1 VDAPVADAFAYC
13 RVTNLVKTRVLLI
26 SIVPP
31 RNDCGVRTVMHRQLV
46 ERSFC
51 SYFASKGLYPAISG
65 EVRSEITSLNHADSF
80 SGMAGAGHWF
90 GKKRLL
96 AKSHRSKPRR
106 SGEFRVDSK

>member
-1 VDAPVADAFAYC
+1 M
-13 RVTNLVKTRVLLI
+13 KTRVLLV

-51 SYFASKGLYPAISG
+51 SYFALKGLYAAVSD
-65 EVRSEITSLNHADSF
+65 EVRSESISLNHAHSF
-80 SGMAGAGHWF
+80 SGMACAGGHWF
-90 GKKRLL
+90 GKKRLM
-96 AKSHRSKPRR
+96 AKWYRSKQRR